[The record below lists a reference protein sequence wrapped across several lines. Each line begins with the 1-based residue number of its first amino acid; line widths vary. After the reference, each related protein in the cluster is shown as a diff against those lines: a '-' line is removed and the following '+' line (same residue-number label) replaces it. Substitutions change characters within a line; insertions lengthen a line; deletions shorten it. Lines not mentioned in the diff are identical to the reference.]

1 MRRIDHT
8 MDLLGSGP
16 AVHYLSQYREF
27 DGIDVSDA
35 ALD

>member
-27 DGIDVSDA
+27 DGIDV
-35 ALD
+35 